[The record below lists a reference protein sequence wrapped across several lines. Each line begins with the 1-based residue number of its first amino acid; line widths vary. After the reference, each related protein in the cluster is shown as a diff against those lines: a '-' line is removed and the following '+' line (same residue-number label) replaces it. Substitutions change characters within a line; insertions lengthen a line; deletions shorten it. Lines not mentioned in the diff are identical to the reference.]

1 MLGSLR
7 SFQSKASSFLL
18 FMFVGLFFFGFF
30 VNQSLQRQFHISEP
44 VLVDILPGEGAGG
57 VARRLA
63 QKGLVSNPFPLI
75 IRARIVGA
83 NESIK
88 AGTYEIT
95 RSDTPEL
102 LLNNFFSGAT
112 KKFSITFKE
121 GSSFADIVDRLSYS
135 DRLNNSENL
144 KEIRIDFLD
153 DFLHKNKINFVNYEG
168 LFFPDTY
175 FYESDDK
182 PSLILQMAAK
192 KMVDVLSICW
202 QNKELGLFYK
212 SPYEALI
219 MASIIEKESA
229 MASESHIISG
239 IFQRRLGLGMRLQ
252 ADPTVIYGLG
262 QEFDGRLTYSGL
274 KKDTPYNTYTRNGL
288 PVTPISSPGLVSI
301 KAALRPAKTNYL
313 YFMAKGDG
321 SHEFSATLEEH
332 NIAVDQYREK
342 KQ

>member
-1 MLGSLR
+1 MLGSWR
-7 SFQSKASSFLL
+7 SFQSKALSFLL
-18 FMFVGLFFFGFF
+18 FMFVGLLFSGFF
-30 VNQSLQRQFHISEP
+30 VNQSLQHQFQISEP
-44 VLVDILPGEGAGG
+44 ILLDILPGEGAGG
-57 VARRLA
+57 VARRLV

-75 IRARIVGA
+75 VRARILGI

-88 AGTYEIT
+88 AGTYEIAH
-95 RSDTPEL
+95 SDTPEL
-102 LLNNFFSGAT
+102 LLNKIFTGAT

-121 GSSFADIVDRLSYS
+121 GLSFVDIVDELSS
-135 DRLNNSENL
+135 ADRLNHNENL
-144 KEIRIDFLD
+144 SGIRIDFLD
-153 DFLHKNKINFVNYEG
+153 NFLHENQINFVNYEG

-175 FYESDDK
+175 FYESDDN
-182 PSLILQMAAK
+182 PSSILQMAAK
-192 KMVDVLSICW
+192 RMIEILRICW
-202 QNKELGLFYK
+202 QNRELELFYK

-239 IFQRRLGLGMRLQ
+239 VFQRRLRLGMRLQ

-262 QEFDGRLTYSGL
+262 QEFNGKLTYSGL

-321 SHEFSATLEEH
+321 SHEFSTTLEEH